1 MRLTARDVT
10 LLRDI
15 ALSHTLTRDQ
25 MIGLGYFNT
34 VTRVNRRLKQLS
46 DIGLVKRLE
55 TPFFS
60 QGLYSVTPK
69 SAEILGE
76 QIGSIV
82 AGRTGSPRFI
92 QHALCLTNA
101 RIRLIQR
108 GATTWKFEQQL
119 RCWFRFAG
127 NRYEIRPDGLA
138 VIDSNRHIAV
148 EVDLGHV
155 APAKFEE
162 KLYAYQAFVAARKC
176 QELWGVPTFRLL
188 TLSPGKTRA
197 DNLSKLTPPK
207 CPFEHFTTTF
217 EEFGVPSVG
226 AWS

>member
-1 MRLTARDVT
+1 MRLTTRDVT

-25 MIGLGYFNT
+25 VIALGYFKT
-34 VTRVNRRLKQLS
+34 VTRTNRRLKQLS
-46 DIGLVKRLE
+46 DIGLCKRLD
-55 TPFFS
+55 TPFFT

-69 SAEILGE
+69 AADVLGDRV
-76 QIGSIV
+76 GTV
-82 AGRTGSPRFI
+82 MLGRTGSPRFI
-92 QHALCLTNA
+92 QHALSITNT
-101 RIRLIQR
+101 RIRLMKR
-108 GATTWKFEQQL
+108 GAVNWKFEQQL
-119 RCWFRFAG
+119 RRWFFIAG
-127 NRYEIRPDGLA
+127 TRYEVRPDGLA
-138 VIDSNRHIAV
+138 VIDSERQIAV

-162 KLYAYQAFVAARKC
+162 KLNAYHAFVASGTCK
-176 QELWGVPTFRLL
+176 EFWGVPTFRLL
-188 TLSPGKTRA
+188 TLSPGKNRSESLA
-197 DNLSKLTPPK
+197 ALTPPK